1 MNNYYIWKSI
11 IGMYGQRWIKEERI
25 MNSKVELLK
34 ELDPKKV
41 EAWDKLHDKRKVYR
55 CERCGAEWKCEYAD
69 NKFGNLYANDGDSG
83 ILCQCCG
90 FPTVKEVGEYDKYLR
105 ERDL

>member
-1 MNNYYIWKSI
+1 
-11 IGMYGQRWIKEERI
+11 

-34 ELDPKKV
+34 ELDPEKV

-69 NKFGNLYANDGDSG
+69 NKFGNFYANNGDPD
-83 ILCQCCG
+83 ILCLCCG
-90 FPTVKEVGEYDKYLR
+90 FPTVKEIVYR
-105 ERDL
+105 NVERLP